1 MRQHL
6 PALMLQ
12 GAISMSI
19 YSPIVITEQIRAS
32 FKPTRLYIKEL
43 AGIKYFGK
51 TISLDA
57 SKYTGSGTRW
67 TNQIQKYGK
76 ENIKTLWVSEWFLC
90 PEDIQEFA
98 LLFSELNQ
106 IVESNEW
113 ANLVSENGID
123 GGKRENNHLKIYNQ
137 LPRTDCWRKAQLA
150 GHKQFYENRTGPGNR
165 SKKVLINDVM
175 YESYTDASIKLNK
188 SWQTIHN
195 WVKNGKAIIL

>member
-51 TISLDA
+51 TISKDV

-76 ENIKTLWVSEWFLC
+76 ENIKTLWISEWFVC
-90 PEDIQEFA
+90 PADIQDFA

-106 IVESNEW
+106 IVESDNW
-113 ANLVSENGID
+113 ANLTAENGID
-123 GGKRENNHLKIYNQ
+123 GGKRDNNHLKIYNQ
-137 LPRTDCWRKAQLA
+137 IPRNDMWRVAQRI
-150 GHKQFYENRTGPGNR
+150 GHSEFYKNRNGPGNR
-165 SKKVLINDVM
+165 AKKVIINDIL
-175 YESYTDASIKLNK
+175 YESYTDASIKLDK
-188 SWQTIHN
+188 TWQTIHN
-195 WVKNGKAIIL
+195 WVKTGKAKLG